1 LKKLLAD
8 FKTLYR
14 KQQVLEQTSC
24 ALPYHTKNP
33 AGAGQADCG
42 WFRLKFASGQFIQSN
57 QNAKTGLDLSFL
69 SGCNFFKSSYRRTE
83 TTLFK
88 QNAGAP
94 ALIRLIF
101 TLTV

>member
-24 ALPYHTKNP
+24 ALPYHIKNP

-42 WFRLKFASGQFIQSN
+42 WFRLKSHWAN
-57 QNAKTGLDLSFL
+57 
-69 SGCNFFKSSYRRTE
+69 
-83 TTLFK
+83 LFK
-88 QNAGAP
+88 AIKTQKQDWTY
-94 ALIRLIF
+94 LF
-101 TLTV
+101 